1 MIITIVIMPTT
12 IAGTSDFPHHRSKL
26 SAKSKMTLNE
36 KALAPLIR
44 VSDIRTPSYLP
55 PSRSVVSFPFL
66 LHLTTRFRT
75 TTIVFVPPSFPND
88 SSSSSFCTYPLIYI
102 LIPYRSFQYIYVLQ
116 FCTVENF
123 LYTVL
128 EVVFDQTQRKW
139 AISLNL
145 SRNKIDWAIPVKMSH
160 CAQIEPA

>member
-145 SRNKIDWAIPVKMSH
+145 SRNKID
-160 CAQIEPA
+160 